1 MKSQLIFLK
10 LAWLLTISFFGG
22 GVNAAL
28 PVPVPERIC
37 SGNND
42 NAPVF
47 LHRSKDGVLQN
58 FEVFITASGS
68 YRGQYSTLSADTVAQ
83 ICAKGISL
91 SVLPV
96 IAVPPVGA
104 DGLKVD
110 TVPQNLYLPSSFQI
124 QGITTIG
131 YNAVIGNFWV
141 AGIIPTEHNAHITQ
155 FTMEQT
161 GFEVDYQNNKHL
173 AVMTMHHTTD
183 NFASAYR
190 GKGMA
195 LGLCSVCFPSDTT
208 LVYASI
214 SETWLVNNGDT
225 QCQPGPCDV
234 RVWFGD
240 PYVNPPIPTTGVHLS
255 PYVKYD
261 FLVGA
266 NKSQQSVYYV
276 RNNGDT
282 NWGVTPM
289 VDSYNASF
297 NVAPW
302 NLSQAGIAFL
312 VAGTPDLPVGNWTLS
327 FSGVS
332 ARTQP

>member
-1 MKSQLIFLK
+1 M
-10 LAWLLTISFFGG
+10 
-22 GVNAAL
+22 
-28 PVPVPERIC
+28 PERIC

-83 ICAKGISL
+83 ICVKGISL

-110 TVPQNLYLPSSFQI
+110 TVPQNSYLPSSIQI
-124 QGITTIG
+124 QGITTVG

-141 AGIIPTEHNAHITQ
+141 PGTIPTEHNAHISQ

-161 GFEVDYQNNKHL
+161 GFEVDYQNNKHFD
-173 AVMTMHHTTD
+173 VMMMHHTTD
-183 NFASAYR
+183 NFASNYR
-190 GKGMA
+190 GKGTA
-195 LGLCSVCFPSDTT
+195 LGLCAVCFPGDSNLYYTV
-208 LVYASI
+208 L

-225 QCQPGPCDV
+225 LCQPGPCDV
-234 RVWFGD
+234 RTW
-240 PYVNPPIPTTGVHLS
+240 TGATPDRSPATALRIS
-255 PYVKYD
+255 PYAKYD

-266 NKSQQSVYYV
+266 NKNQQSVYYI
-276 RNNGDT
+276 RNNGST
-282 NWGVTPM
+282 NWGVTDT
-289 VDSYNASF
+289 VNSYNASF

-302 NLSQAGIAFL
+302 NLNQAGIAFF

>member
-10 LAWLLTISFFGG
+10 LAWVLTIIFFGAA
-22 GVNAAL
+22 VNAAL
-28 PVPVPERIC
+28 PVPVPVRIC

-104 DGLKVD
+104 DGLKVG

-141 AGIIPTEHNAHITQ
+141 PGTIPTNHNAHITQ
-155 FTMEQT
+155 FTVEQS
-161 GFEVDYQNNKHL
+161 GFDVDYSNNKHL
-173 AVMTMHHTTD
+173 VQMQMAHSID
-183 NFASAYR
+183 NFTTSYR
-190 GKGMA
+190 GKGMII
-195 LGLCSVCFPSDTT
+195 GLCSICFPPDGT
-208 LVYASI
+208 LVYAAI
-214 SETWLVNNGDT
+214 SETLLLNGPD
-225 QCQPGPCDV
+225 CQSGLCAG
-234 RVWFGD
+234 RVWYGSPYGD
-240 PYVNPPIPTTGVHLS
+240 PDPTTGARLN
-255 PYVKYD
+255 PTVKYD

-266 NKSQQSVYYV
+266 NKNQLSVYYV
-276 RNNGDT
+276 RTNGT
-282 NWGVTPM
+282 TYWGMSPM
-289 VDSYNASF
+289 VNSYHPSYNE
-297 NVAPW
+297 APW
-302 NLSQAGIAFL
+302 SIDQAGTTFF
-312 VAGTPDLPVGNWTLS
+312 VAGTEGAPIGNWTLS
-327 FSGVS
+327 FSGVFT
-332 ARTQP
+332 RTQP